1 MDGFE
6 FLAWVLSGFL
16 IISLVS
22 SLVVAVVAW
31 RVRKNSEK
39 EFKGRKSRR
48 WEGR

>member
-31 RVRKNSEK
+31 RVRKSSEK
-39 EFKGRKSRR
+39 EFKSRKNRR
-48 WEGR
+48 WESR